1 MDARRFE
8 TMTRAIARRGTRR
21 GAVAMLLGFGL
32 AVATGSTE
40 AHTPSRHP
48 SRQARSGRVAAAVDG
63 GDLVAFGKSNAQT
76 MLVFA
81 AFDGAPFSPGGSGPL
96 WRHTDLTVA
105 VNAPRQADP
114 AAVAA
119 IHQAIAIWR
128 AVLADQFDGK
138 VTLTDV
144 TDAHDNAEHADIAIH
159 YVPHWAGLQHSGLTV
174 CGDDQCKKVLVKSEW
189 PPTNCCGEQGDQLQT
204 VGKITP
210 MRVGQ
215 LALHE
220 LGHALGVGHAF
231 VIDAPDPLDT
241 GNDLM
246 SYGWMPWVTFDPAP
260 PKPILST
267 CAQQVL
273 EVVWAWARNGTPPR
287 RPEVAFITC

>member
-1 MDARRFE
+1 MDATRFE
-8 TMTRAIARRGTRR
+8 TMTRAVARRGTRR
-21 GAVAMLLGFGL
+21 GAVATLVGLGM
-32 AVATGSTE
+32 AAMASQTE
-40 AHTPSRHP
+40 ARKTLRAK

-63 GDLVAFGKSNAQT
+63 GDLVAFGKSDAQT

-81 AFDGAPFSPGGSGPL
+81 AFDGAPFSIGGSGPL
-96 WRHTDLTVA
+96 WRHSDLTVA
-105 VNAPRQADP
+105 VNSPRQADP

-128 AVLADQFDGK
+128 AVLADQFHGK

-144 TDAHDNAEHADIAIH
+144 TDAHDNAEQADIQIH
-159 YVPHWAGLQHSGLTV
+159 YVPHWNGFRRSAITV

-189 PPTNCCGEQGDQLQT
+189 APTNCCGDQLET
-204 VGKITP
+204 LGNITP
-210 MRVGQ
+210 TQVGQ

-220 LGHALGVGHAF
+220 LGHALGVGHAYSN
-231 VIDAPDPLDT
+231 APDPLNT

-246 SYGWMPWVTFDPAP
+246 SYGWMPWVKFDPAP

-267 CAQQVL
+267 CEQKVL
-273 EVVWAWARNGTPPR
+273 EIVWAWARNGTAPR